1 MSVGMF
7 LSCIFIFNEL
17 LRREK
22 EGGKEMQ
29 VKIQM
34 SIFCFV
40 YVKSKQTLTVTTMTW
55 SKIYIVN
62 LKICAN
68 ALFCAD
74 PTATAAA
81 PGGISFWV
89 IRLLNS

>member
-55 SKIYIVN
+55 SKTQNIYSEFEN
-62 LKICAN
+62 MCKCAV
-68 ALFCAD
+68 LC
-74 PTATAAA
+74 
-81 PGGISFWV
+81 
-89 IRLLNS
+89 